1 MGVQKIPVK
10 PPRHFMSRTTPE
22 EARRSALKNL
32 AEISDEEDAR
42 LVAAALADTDNP
54 PRRLGRPPLLA
65 PKQAI
70 KLRLD
75 SEVIERFKAGGPGWQ
90 SRMNE
95 ALRKA
100 VGL

>member
-1 MGVQKIPVK
+1 
-10 PPRHFMSRTTPE
+10 MSAKSTTIE
-22 EARRSALKNL
+22 EARRKAHANL
-32 AEISDEEDAR
+32 EAISEKEDATIT
-42 LVAAALADTDNP
+42 ADAIADPDNPLADDLI
-54 PRRLGRPPLLA
+54 RRRGRPPLA
-65 PKQAI
+65 RPKQAI

-75 SEVIERFKAGGPGWQ
+75 PEVIDRFRETGPGWQ